1 MVTQAQ
7 LNEGLEKLRTD
18 LTTIINESILSVK
31 DALILNLTEANKN
44 MSAKIQ
50 ALEDKVVNLE
60 TQLQAN
66 LQYNRQNNIL
76 ISGIPAEVE
85 HEALENISIGIIN
98 KCCSGVVVSA
108 DDVQG
113 CHRLSPK
120 NPDVVCRVVNKKY
133 VEKTLAN
140 RIKINNLSDDD
151 KTLLGL
157 PTRTDEIFLNEHLS
171 PFNAKLAFYCRR
183 LKKNNFINRMSTK
196 KGIVKIEGYFGSAVF
211 SWKTIGHFNDLQN
224 LFEDLEAKIVIA

>member
-1 MVTQAQ
+1 M
-7 LNEGLEKLRTD
+7 D
-18 LTTIINESILSVK
+18 
-31 DALILNLTEANKN
+31 
-44 MSAKIQ
+44 
-50 ALEDKVVNLE
+50 
-60 TQLQAN
+60 
-66 LQYNRQNNIL
+66 
-76 ISGIPAEVE
+76 
-85 HEALENISIGIIN
+85 H
-98 KCCSGVVVSA
+98 
-108 DDVQG
+108 
-113 CHRLSPK
+113 
-120 NPDVVCRVVNKKY
+120 

-157 PTRTDEIFLNEHLS
+157 PTRTDKIFLNEHLS

-224 LFEDLEAKIVIA
+224 LFEDLEAKIVIP

>member
-7 LNEGLEKLRTD
+7 LNEGLEKLRSD

-98 KCCSGVVVSA
+98 KCCSGVVVSPE
-108 DDVQG
+108 DVQS
-113 CHRLSPK
+113 CHRLSLR
-120 NPDVVCRVVNKKY
+120 N
-133 VEKTLAN
+133 
-140 RIKINNLSDDD
+140 
-151 KTLLGL
+151 
-157 PTRTDEIFLNEHLS
+157 
-171 PFNAKLAFYCRR
+171 
-183 LKKNNFINRMSTK
+183 
-196 KGIVKIEGYFGSAVF
+196 
-211 SWKTIGHFNDLQN
+211 
-224 LFEDLEAKIVIA
+224 